1 MCYRGNWD
9 TTSGGLRLTM
19 VKSKVRG
26 LVLGKLESSEG
37 IDTTQLNIYSG
48 LQIESNQA
56 LFGFSSWI
64 FPSFSKSIEES
75 KANLHFTCGPGE
87 AALLSRLFAFA
98 LVCLTRRMRIVFRCE
113 GLFSFEGG
121 LTPINLSLELISFM
135 QYSVSQFPG
144 VPLYPPHDPQP
155 CSRPRPRFPQFP
167 QFPVTSLDP
176 QLISTGSQRSAQ
188 QTFRR

>member
-1 MCYRGNWD
+1 MCYRGSWD

-19 VKSKVRG
+19 VKSKVRS

-98 LVCLTRRMRIVFRCE
+98 LVCLTRRMRIAFRGE
-113 GLFSFEGG
+113 GFFSFEGV
-121 LTPINLSLELISFM
+121 LASIMPSLELISFM
-135 QYSVSQFPG
+135 QYNATQSPA
-144 VPLYPPHDPQP
+144 VPWYPPPHPQP
-155 CSRPRPRFPQFP
+155 CSLPHPRFPQFP
-167 QFPVTSLDP
+167 VASLDP
-176 QLISTGSQRSAQ
+176 QPISTGSQRSGQ